1 MERVTSIIGA
11 GAPLGFSFEGLVFP
25 STGNITRYVIQPY
38 KSSDGKREI
47 SIPKDIFE
55 VLTKTLPPD
64 CSNEKGEKWASVN
77 FEMIFHVLESY
88 LSFGQAWKESRNRYT
103 FPIFGPFTQPA
114 VSYDNDDLILVMHEY
129 IIRIMDIVNSY
140 NQYFKS
146 NPTAESWYREFFRL
160 APFRWD
166 IFNFNYDTTIEETL
180 SEYEDG
186 YEPISASRICQRF
199 NPLKLWQN
207 SDGHSTINHL
217 HGCIG
222 YYYSDSPSEDG
233 RSYRFNDL
241 FKYGSYD
248 TVRKLMVEHRDSHS
262 VNQDGTIRHASPIL
276 TGLRKTDKLNCI
288 PFDFYHGN
296 LYNCIIRNRG
306 LIIAG
311 FSFGDLYMNQVLER
325 MVQIHGENMRI
336 VLVDRWYIDGSDNEA
351 LESYITSNVPLQ
363 MRNFIS
369 KITDA
374 NSVREL
380 ATQLHYKDTDTPM
393 VSSNGC
399 LMLMVG
405 GFKQAAAYRDS
416 VYEFLNSAKSQN

>member
-1 MERVTSIIGA
+1 
-11 GAPLGFSFEGLVFP
+11 
-25 STGNITRYVIQPY
+25 
-38 KSSDGKREI
+38 
-47 SIPKDIFE
+47 
-55 VLTKTLPPD
+55 
-64 CSNEKGEKWASVN
+64 
-77 FEMIFHVLESY
+77 
-88 LSFGQAWKESRNRYT
+88 
-103 FPIFGPFTQPA
+103 
-114 VSYDNDDLILVMHEY
+114 
-129 IIRIMDIVNSY
+129 
-140 NQYFKS
+140 
-146 NPTAESWYREFFRL
+146 
-160 APFRWD
+160 
-166 IFNFNYDTTIEETL
+166 
-180 SEYEDG
+180 
-186 YEPISASRICQRF
+186 
-199 NPLKLWQN
+199 
-207 SDGHSTINHL
+207 
-217 HGCIG
+217 
-222 YYYSDSPSEDG
+222 
-233 RSYRFNDL
+233 
-241 FKYGSYD
+241 
-248 TVRKLMVEHRDSHS
+248 
-262 VNQDGTIRHASPIL
+262 L